1 MICPITANGNATCD
15 SGVCG
20 ALCDSGFVSSVST
33 CANCQDAVCLV
44 KTEEKTTTTAGSE
57 TDSPS
62 SAGRLLGA
70 SAGLF
75 FTIVVLFLS

>member
-1 MICPITANGNATCD
+1 MICPIPAKGNATCD

-20 ALCDSGFVSSVST
+20 ALCDSGFISSVRT

-44 KTEEKTTTTAGSE
+44 KTEETTTTTADSE

-70 SAGLF
+70 SAGLTF
-75 FTIVVLFLS
+75 AIVLFIIN